1 MIVRVLGDLDQRRRE
16 MLEADANGV
25 TIVYAG
31 DDAAPEA
38 LFVWA
43 QERSSLTHIAELYG
57 PTLRWVHF
65 RRVGVPDATL
75 NVFRQFPQVQL
86 TTGSGAS
93 GIAVAEHAL
102 ALLLALLKRLPELGK
117 HQAERS
123 WRHEF
128 TAAELHGQTV
138 CIVGLGD
145 VGRSTARLL
154 RAFGVRILGVRRGG
168 EPLPEVDEM
177 HTPAALASVLR
188 RSTVLILAATLTPET
203 RHMIGAQQLAQLP
216 PGALVINVAR
226 GAVMDEMA
234 LIESLR
240 TGHIGGAGLDVL
252 VNEPPAPDSPLWDLP
267 NVILTPHSAAHT
279 TGTDDRAVAL
289 FLDNLERFRRGDPLA
304 NCVSR

>member
-1 MIVRVLGDLDQRRRE
+1 
-16 MLEADANGV
+16 
-25 TIVYAG
+25 
-31 DDAAPEA
+31 
-38 LFVWA
+38 
-43 QERSSLTHIAELYG
+43 
-57 PTLRWVHF
+57 VHF
-65 RRVGVPDATL
+65 RRVGVPDSTL

-102 ALLLALLKRLPELGK
+102 ALLLSLLKRLPELGNY
-117 HQAERS
+117 QAERA
-123 WRHEF
+123 WRHDF

-177 HTPAALASVLR
+177 HTPATLANVLR
-188 RSTVLILAATLTPET
+188 RSSILILAATLTAET
-203 RHMIGAQQLAQLP
+203 RKMIGAAELALLP

-226 GAVMDEMA
+226 GAVMDELA
-234 LIESLR
+234 LVESLR
-240 TGHIGGAGLDVL
+240 DGHLGGAGLDVL
-252 VNEPPAPDSPLWDLP
+252 VDEPPPPESPLWDMP

-279 TGTDDRAVAL
+279 RGTDDRAVAL
-289 FLDNLERFRRGDPLA
+289 FLDNLERFRRGDPLV
-304 NCVSR
+304 NRVSR